1 MKFLTDKFF
10 ILLLCL
16 MNPAGMLKIPWAAA
30 ALVTAICV
38 SSLCTYI
45 EQTRLR
51 TGLLTGYT
59 VLCFFFPPLRFFLPL
74 VIYDLQG
81 LYRVIWIAPI
91 LFHMEQSVLLP
102 DLFLLTAGGI
112 SLYLSRQSALY
123 TDALSCLYMIQDDT
137 REKSLHLEQKNREL
151 LEKQEYEI
159 RLATLSERNR
169 IAREIHDNVGH
180 LLTRALFQLGAMQVV
195 FKNQGELSEQLTALK
210 ETLDS
215 AMDNV
220 RTSVH
225 DLHEDS
231 VDLETSLQKLAKEF
245 QFCPVRLSCHAHITS
260 REMKSCLIA
269 IVKEALANIARH
281 SNATKAAVTVLEH
294 PGFCQLT
301 VSDNGTLEKGTTP
314 GGIGLINM
322 QERVEAFHGI
332 FRTEQKNGFRIFISI
347 PKQKCEK

>member
-10 ILLLCL
+10 ILLLCF
-16 MNPAGMLKIPWAAA
+16 MNPVGLPGIPMAAA
-30 ALVTAICV
+30 ALLAALSV
-38 SSLCTYI
+38 SSLCFYI
-45 EQTRLR
+45 EQPRFCK
-51 TGLLTGYT
+51 GIITGYV
-59 VLCFFFPPLRFFLPL
+59 VLCFFLPPLCFFLPL
-74 VIYDLQG
+74 VIYDSRE
-81 LYRVIWIAPI
+81 LYRVIWIAPV
-91 LFHMEQSVLLP
+91 LFHMEGGRLMP
-102 DLFLLTAGGI
+102 GLFLLAAGLI
-112 SLYLSRQSALY
+112 SLYLAHHSVKY
-123 TDALSCLYMIQDDT
+123 TDMVAYLYRTQDDT

-195 FKNQGELSEQLTALK
+195 FGNQDELSGQLGALK

-231 VDLETSLQKLAKEF
+231 VDLESSLRNLADGF
-245 QFCPVRLSCHAHITS
+245 LFCPVRLSYHAHITS
-260 REMKSCLIA
+260 REMKSCFIA
-269 IVKEALANIARH
+269 IVKEALANISRH
-281 SNATKAAVTVLEH
+281 SNATKAAITILEH
-294 PGFCQLT
+294 PGFYQLT
-301 VSDNGTLEKGTTP
+301 ISDNGTLKSEAGTR
-314 GGIGLINM
+314 GIGLVNM
-322 QERVEAFHGI
+322 QERVDTFHGI

-347 PKQKCEK
+347 PKS